1 MPALSAERSIGFV
14 PIGEATERL
23 GVSQSSAV
31 RRFRLGRLSGYQA
44 LENRYIYVDT
54 SSVAEALQRLKA
66 LNAASGLPG
75 DRPLDARYRS
85 PGSL

>member
-1 MPALSAERSIGFV
+1 MLALPAERSVGFV
-14 PIGEATERL
+14 PIGEATERP
-23 GVSQSSAV
+23 GVSRSSAV
-31 RRFRLGRLSGYQA
+31 GRFRLGRLPGYQDP
-44 LENRYIYVDT
+44 ENRYIYVDR

-66 LNAASGLPG
+66 LHAASWLPG